1 MVFFAIT
8 TISYLYIH
16 YVEEYIKKTSY
27 EQLESIGSITEDKV
41 DLYIQQM
48 RDKLELFNT
57 RMYLYDK
64 LAEYDKTKSIEIKNI
79 VENILEFAYSKEEDI
94 VDIVILDAQSLVIA
108 SKLDKVT
115 SKNSFIKEIKK
126 LSNPMQQTKLIYI
139 NDKTT
144 PLLYIS
150 DPILKEGKLIG
161 TSIFII
167 KLTYLNRLLTNDIE
181 IGKTGEI
188 FMGSKN
194 SKKLILFTPLKFSAY
209 PMYCTNRDFNDYIS
223 NQIYLADNKH
233 QTIKKALDYRKKPVV
248 LSLHYN
254 KTLEAVIVVKKDMK
268 ELMQPIDK
276 IKRYQL
282 LILFV
287 SVVFIVLASLLISQ
301 NIIKVIKSIVRIT
314 SNISNG
320 QLEERIDVS
329 TKDELGVLATSVNKM
344 ADFMVNA
351 HSISEAKVVK
361 QTKLLQE
368 SNNKLKEN
376 NQNLS
381 TIIKSLSHDI
391 KTPLTIIN
399 GYLEELDDGLIKCKE
414 IPKITIILKR
424 ETAYL
429 NELTSEVIGYIQSK
443 EITIQK
449 QETINLKEFLHLE
462 VCSLL
467 RVSKSVELKCEVADN
482 DTIFFNPM
490 ALKKI
495 LVNLLH
501 NASKF
506 TQTGTITT
514 SVENQSII
522 VQDTGIGIDDDSS
535 KTIFEP
541 FVRLDESRNRKNSSF
556 GLGLSIASN
565 LAQNNGYKLL
575 LDTTYKEGARFILHD
590 DLQSTDLED
599 SISLCESSTTASY
612 KENFN

>member
-64 LAEYDKTKSIEIKNI
+64 LSEYDKTKSVKIKNI

-94 VDIVILDAQSLVIA
+94 VDIVILDSKSQVIA
-108 SKLDKVT
+108 SKLNKVT
-115 SKNSFIKEIKK
+115 SKNSFIKIIKK
-126 LSNPMQQTKLIYI
+126 TPKPIQQTKLLYF
-139 NDKTT
+139 NDKTA
-144 PLLYIS
+144 PLLYLS
-150 DPILKEGKLIG
+150 APIFKKGKLIG
-161 TSIFII
+161 TSIFVI
-167 KLTYLNRLLTNDIE
+167 KLTYLNKLLTNDIE
-181 IGKTGEI
+181 IGRTGEI

-194 SKKLILFTPLKFSAY
+194 AKRLILFTPLKFSAY
-209 PMYCTNRDFNDYIS
+209 PMYCTNKDFNYYIS
-223 NQIYLADNKH
+223 NQINLANNKH
-233 QTIKKALDYRKKPVV
+233 KKKKKARDYRKKTVV

-268 ELMQPIDK
+268 ELMEPIDK
-276 IKRYQL
+276 IKQYQL
-282 LILFV
+282 LILFI
-287 SVVFIVLASLLISQ
+287 SVIFIILASLLISN

-320 QLEERIDVS
+320 QLEERIEIS
-329 TKDELGVLATSVNKM
+329 TKDELGALAKSVNKM

-351 HSISEAKVVK
+351 HSISEAKVIK

-368 SNNKLKEN
+368 SNHKLQEN

-399 GYLEELDDGLIKCKE
+399 GYLEELDDGLVKCE
-414 IPKITIILKR
+414 ELPKVTTILKR

-449 QETINLKEFLHLE
+449 QEIIKLKEFLSLE

-467 RVSKSVELKCEVADN
+467 RVSKSVKLKCELDDN

-495 LVNLLH
+495 LINLLH

-506 TQTGTITT
+506 TDIGTITT
-514 SVENQSII
+514 SIENQNII
-522 VQDTGIGIDDDSS
+522 VQDTGVGIDEASS

-565 LAQNNGYKLL
+565 LAQNNGYELL
-575 LDTTYKEGARFILHD
+575 LDTTYKDGSRFIL
-590 DLQSTDLED
+590 QK
-599 SISLCESSTTASY
+599 I
-612 KENFN
+612 

>member
-16 YVEEYIKKTSY
+16 YVEEYIQKTSL

-41 DLYIQQM
+41 DVYIQQM

-64 LAEYDKTKSIEIKNI
+64 LTEYDKTKSIEIKNI

-94 VDIVILDAQSLVIA
+94 VDIVILDAESQVIA
-108 SKLDKVT
+108 SKLNKV
-115 SKNSFIKEIKK
+115 SSDNSFVKEIGNILK
-126 LSNPMQQTKLIYI
+126 PIQQTKLLYA
-139 NDKTT
+139 NDKTA
-144 PLLYIS
+144 PFLYLS

-181 IGKTGEI
+181 IGRTGEI

-194 SKKLILFTPLKFSAY
+194 GEKLILFTPLKFSSY
-209 PMYCTNRDFNDYIS
+209 PMYCTNKDFNNYIS
-223 NQIYLADNKH
+223 NEISLASNKH
-233 QTIKKALDYRKKPVV
+233 QTVSKALDYRKRPVV

-254 KTLEAVIVVKKDMK
+254 KVLKAVIVVKKDIQ
-268 ELMQPIDK
+268 ELMEPIDE

-282 LILFV
+282 IILFICIL
-287 SVVFIVLASLLISQ
+287 FITLASLLIS
-301 NIIKVIKSIVRIT
+301 NNMIKVIKSIVRIT

-320 QLEERIDVS
+320 KFKERIQIS
-329 TKDELGVLATSVNKM
+329 TKDELGELAISVNKM

-351 HSISEAKVVK
+351 HSISEAKVIK

-368 SNNKLKEN
+368 SNEKLKQN
-376 NQNLS
+376 NENLS
-381 TIIKSLSHDI
+381 TVIKSLSHDI

-399 GYLEELDDGLIKCKE
+399 GYLEELDDGLVTYEE
-414 IPKITIILKR
+414 IPKVTTILKR

-429 NELTSEVIGYIQSK
+429 NELTSEVIGFIQSK
-443 EITIQK
+443 EITSNK
-449 QETINLKEFLHLE
+449 QEVIFLKEFLSAE
-462 VCSLL
+462 VCLLL
-467 RVSKSVELKCEVADN
+467 RVADSVELRCDVDEKASI
-482 DTIFFNPM
+482 TFNRT

-501 NASKF
+501 NASKY
-506 TQTGTITT
+506 TKTGTIITK
-514 SVENQSII
+514 VKGKNII
-522 VQDTGIGIDDDSS
+522 VEDTGIGIESQFS
-535 KTIFEP
+535 QTIFEP
-541 FVRLDESRNRKNSSF
+541 FFGLDESRNREKNGF

-565 LAQNNGYKLL
+565 LAKSNGYTLKL
-575 LDTTYKEGARFILHD
+575 DNSYINGCRFIL
-590 DLQSTDLED
+590 EK
-599 SISLCESSTTASY
+599 I
-612 KENFN
+612 